1 MKNLIL
7 IVTILFASLTVNA
20 QKKEKTYKVI
30 ASCGSCQLDMTS
42 KTGCAL
48 AIQYG
53 GKKYWVD
60 GTEIADHGDEH
71 AEDGFCE
78 ATRKAEVKGTF
89 KDDRFIATSF
99 KLIPEKKKKKKK

>member
-7 IVTILFASLTVNA
+7 IFCVFFISLSVNA
-20 QKKEKTYKVI
+20 QTKEKTYKVL
-30 ASCGSCQLDMTS
+30 ASCGSCQFDMNS
-42 KTGCAL
+42 ATGCAL

-71 AEDGFCE
+71 ASNGFCE
-78 ATRKAEVKGTF
+78 ATRKAEVKGIF
-89 KDDRFIATSF
+89 KGDRFIATSF
-99 KLIPEKKKKKKK
+99 TLVPDKKKKK